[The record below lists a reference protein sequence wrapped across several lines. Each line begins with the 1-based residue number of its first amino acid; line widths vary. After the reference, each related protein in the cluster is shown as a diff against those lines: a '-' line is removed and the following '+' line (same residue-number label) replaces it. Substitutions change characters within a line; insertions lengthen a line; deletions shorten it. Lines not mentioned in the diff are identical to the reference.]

1 MREKFHHSAKWI
13 LGFVTVAMVVTA
25 FAGLGTNL
33 IGGRGGNQAQA
44 QSGDDVIA
52 TVNGEPISRQEMDDR
67 LNGFRSQLSAM
78 GRSLPPSQMAMI
90 DSLALDQL
98 IQAKEQLAEA
108 KRRNLNVSQ
117 DEIQKQRL
125 ALVDQSGVRKTLGL
139 PDKAS
144 ITDIDA
150 AFAKAGSSS
159 LEDRLPDD
167 TMRQMVLLGD
177 PANQVVGKLQA
188 AVANGIPASEQD
200 VRNSYTQY
208 HTRHILIGNK
218 TRSDVQAK
226 AQAQQILAKAKA
238 PGADFAA
245 LANTYSEDP
254 GNKNPPHPKGNGGDD
269 GWIDQNTNYVP
280 EFKTAAF
287 SLKPGEVTPDL
298 VVSPKYGY
306 FIIKLDATKSNLPKD
321 FDANKAKYI
330 AQYKQQ
336 QGQQKYTEFLTS
348 LQSDPNN
355 KIVVKD
361 PSLRG
366 DRALADAGKKMG
378 DPLAAQAAYQAA
390 VNAYQE
396 ALKGKPSSSEAGQIY
411 AGLAQAYTGL
421 RQMPQAADAYA
432 KALAARDD
440 PQMRVTLGNLYQ
452 KNNDADKAV
461 EQYQKAST
469 LAWDDQSLH
478 QDLMVKYAQLKRPD
492 LAKAERDWL
501 AKYQKEHSPM
511 SVMGGMPGAPGGMP
525 GGQGSPNITMMPNAP
540 GGQGAPTATMPAG
553 KISIRPTSGKVP
565 AALKKPAQ

>member
-1 MREKFHHSAKWI
+1 MSLNSMREKFHHSAKWI

-33 IGGRGGNQAQA
+33 IGGRGGSQAQA
-44 QSGDDVIA
+44 QSGDDIIA
-52 TVNGEPISRQEMDDR
+52 TVNGEPISRQEFDDTM
-67 LNGFRSQLSAM
+67 NGFRSRLEAM
-78 GRSLPPSQMAMI
+78 GRSLPPSQTPMI

-125 ALVDQSGVRKTLGL
+125 ALVDQSGIRKTLGL
-139 PDKAS
+139 SDKAS
-144 ITDIDA
+144 PTEIDA

-188 AVANGIPASEQD
+188 AVANQLPASEQD

-208 HTRHILIGNK
+208 HTRHILISNK

-226 AQAQQILAKAKA
+226 AQAEQILAKAKA

-245 LANTYSEDP
+245 LAKAHSEDS
-254 GNKNPPHPKGNGGDD
+254 NTKDKGGDD

-287 SLKPGEVTPDL
+287 SLKPGEVTPDV
-298 VVSPKYGY
+298 VVSPQYGY
-306 FIIKLDATKSNLPKD
+306 FLIKLDATKSNLPKD

-336 QGQQKYTEFLTS
+336 QGQQKYTELLTS
-348 LQSDPNN
+348 LQSDPKN

-361 PSLRG
+361 PVLRG
-366 DRALADAGKKMG
+366 DRALADAGRKMG
-378 DPLAAQAAYQAA
+378 DPLAAQAAYQTA

-396 ALKGKPSSSEAGQIY
+396 ALKNKPSSSETGQIY
-411 AGLAQAYTGL
+411 AGLAQAYTSL
-421 RQMPQAADAYA
+421 RQMPQATDAYA

-440 PQMRVTLGNLYQ
+440 PQMRVTLGDLYQ

-492 LAKAERDWL
+492 LAKQERDWL

-511 SVMGGMPGAPGGMP
+511 SVMGGMPGAPGGMS
-525 GGQGSPNITMMPNAP
+525 GGPGSPNITMMPNAP
-540 GGQGAPTATMPAG
+540 GGPGAPTATMPAG

-565 AALKKPAQ
+565 AAPKKPAQ